1 MFMRFGLTAVLAA
14 VALGVAPGDAA
25 AQKKKQRDVITLE
38 EIESGGQRDRDLGS
52 AIRSLRPHFLAP
64 PRGIRTMGAGMIY
77 PVVVYVDGNKQTGID
92 ALLSIMAKDVK
103 EVRYLDP
110 SQSSNAYGITAN
122 GGAIV
127 VKTISAREKD

>member
-1 MFMRFGLTAVLAA
+1 MLMRFGLVIVLAA
-14 VALGVAPGDAA
+14 GALGTAPGDAE
-25 AQKKKQRDVITLE
+25 AQKKKQRDVITRE
-38 EIESGGQRDRDLGS
+38 EIEQGGQMDRDLGS

-77 PVVVYVDGNKQTGID
+77 PVVVYVDGLRQSGTD
-92 ALLSIMAKDVK
+92 ALVNIMAKDVR

-127 VKTISAREKD
+127 VKTISAREKE

>member
-1 MFMRFGLTAVLAA
+1 MFMRVGLSIVLAA
-14 VALGVAPGDAA
+14 VALGIAPGDAA
-25 AQKKKQRDVITLE
+25 AQKKKQRDVITME
-38 EIESGGQRDRDLGS
+38 EIETGGQLDRDLGS

-77 PVVVYVDGNKQTGID
+77 PLVVYVDGIKQSGTD
-92 ALLSIMAKDVK
+92 ALVNIMAKDVK

-110 SQSSNAYGITAN
+110 SQSSNAYGTTAN